1 LNATGLKNHE
11 SKFAVTLSTRY
22 TTRHRLILT
31 GTPLQ
36 NNLRELWALLNFLLP
51 NIFKSSSSFEEWF
64 SKPFVASGITS
75 VSTAAGADG
84 ENDEIGLQEEEK
96 LLIIQRLHQVLQPF
110 VLRRMKTEVA
120 SQLPQKT
127 ESVIK
132 VELSAWQITLY
143 DRIQKKIMNEVDADG
158 NIKPAR
164 LNNTVMQLRKGK
176 CNLATFDETYHI
188 VKRG

>member
-36 NNLRELWALLNFLLP
+36 NNLRELWAL
-51 NIFKSSSSFEEWF
+51 
-64 SKPFVASGITS
+64 
-75 VSTAAGADG
+75 
-84 ENDEIGLQEEEK
+84 LQEEEK